1 MTVTYT
7 NLKITSSGGG
17 GGSIDT
23 TAWETSDLQNGST
36 SSASATFN
44 TDGTGTLFGSGGG
57 LPASPKWY
65 STLTPPNIWME
76 YAITST
82 GGVSTVIGGLTA
94 GTRYQL
100 NTPRDL
106 GIEKNALGVA
116 NKQFTI
122 SFYDASSG
130 GTLLG
135 QKTLDC
141 SVEVA

>member
-7 NLKITSSGGG
+7 YLKIVSSGGG
-17 GGSIDT
+17 GGAIDT
-23 TAWETSDLQNGST
+23 TAWDTSDLQNGSV

-44 TDGTGTLFGSGGG
+44 TDGTGSLSGSLGST
-57 LPASPKWY
+57 PASPKWY
-65 STLTPPNIWME
+65 STLTPPSIWME

-82 GGVSTVIGGLTA
+82 SGISTVIGGLTA

-100 NTPRDL
+100 NTARDL
-106 GIEKNALGVA
+106 GIEKAALGVA
-116 NKQFTI
+116 SKQFTI

-141 SVEVA
+141 AVEVA